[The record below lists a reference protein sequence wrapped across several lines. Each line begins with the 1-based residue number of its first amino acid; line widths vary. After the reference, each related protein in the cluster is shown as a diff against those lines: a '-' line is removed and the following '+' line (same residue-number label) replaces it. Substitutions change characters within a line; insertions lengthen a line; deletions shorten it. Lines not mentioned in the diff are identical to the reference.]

1 VHVEPG
7 LLLEV
12 LMVVLLLCGW
22 AATRVACTLLAVAMD
37 MMVELCGL
45 AVLALAG

>member
-1 VHVEPG
+1 VHVERG

-22 AATRVACTLLAVAMD
+22 AATRVACALLMVAVNML
-37 MMVELCGL
+37 VELCGL